1 MSSKW
6 RLRIWQHPTIGRI
19 LARATPRAL
28 TSEGGANSGLTAGL
42 DEHSNLVSARDTEL
56 WRTVPADNT
65 ERDGQFWRRLEE
77 EARAVAAD
85 MTDPQPRRRMLLI
98 AECYKFLTD
107 RAEIRKSRKDVIR
120 GSRQHIVAGGPQ
132 SGVVGRDD
140 HPNP

>member
-19 LARATPRAL
+19 LARATRRPL
-28 TSEGGANSGLTAGL
+28 TSEGGANSGLTLGL
-42 DEHSNLVSARDTEL
+42 DEHTNVVSTRESQL

-65 ERDGQFWRRLEE
+65 ERDGQFWRKLEE
-77 EARAVAAD
+77 EARAVAAE

-107 RAEIRKSRKDVIR
+107 RAEIRKSCKDVIR
-120 GSRQHIVAGGPQ
+120 GSRQHIVADGHQGGE
-132 SGVVGRDD
+132 VGRDE